1 VAVRP
6 AMSRHRAPRRESLWQ
21 KAVRQPGLGR
31 PLRLAVTGLV
41 IVGAALMVL
50 SVATVAFFGLIYGW

>member
-1 VAVRP
+1 VAIRP
-6 AMSRHRAPRRESLWQ
+6 AMTGHRGPRRESLWQ
-21 KAVRQPGLGR
+21 KAVGQPGWGR

-50 SVATVAFFGLIYGW
+50 SVVAVVFFGLIYGW